1 MNKLVIIAAPS
12 GTGKT
17 TLCTRLLRDIPE
29 LMLSVSMTTRAPRG
43 AEKHGVE
50 YFFVTREEFQAKI
63 AVNGFAEWAEVHGN
77 FYGTSRE
84 FVSKAFAQGKSL
96 LLDIDV
102 QGADQLKVSFPDA
115 TLRIFLEPPSKE
127 ELERRLRSRGTD
139 SEESIQKRLQAVERE
154 MAKKHHFDHAI
165 VNDDLEKAYFQLSG
179 IVLAALRGV
188 KVGAK
193 T

>member
-43 AEKHGVE
+43 EEKHGE
-50 YFFVTREEFQAKI
+50 HYFFVTHEEFQARI
-63 AVNGFAEWAEVHGN
+63 NQNGFAEWAHVHGN
-77 FYGTSRE
+77 FYGTSRD
-84 FVSKAFAQGKSL
+84 FVEKAFQAGKSL

-102 QGADQLKVSFPDA
+102 QGADQLKVSYPED

-127 ELERRLRSRGTD
+127 ELERRLRTRGTD
-139 SEESIQKRLQAVERE
+139 SEESIQKRLKAVELE

-165 VNDDLEKAYFQLSG
+165 VNDDLEKAYLQLSG

-188 KVGAK
+188 KV
-193 T
+193 